1 MRHLATLCGAALL
14 ASCSGPSATTDDLFY
29 VRSGGANMPVWVRGE
44 AAAKTVIVHIAG
56 GPGGPSIFFADTPVF
71 VSLTQRALVAFW
83 DQRGTGC
90 STGGAEPES
99 LTLEQYDRD
108 LDAVVRVIE
117 ERYDHPR
124 IVLMGHS
131 FGGLVGN
138 SYLADPERQARIS
151 AWIYVDG
158 VHNMAEALRLS
169 RDWTVAQ
176 VQKKVDA
183 GADAERWRG
192 ELGWYAAHP
201 ALSCPELSRH
211 ADTIAALDPEH
222 NSWGADTGS
231 PWLNLATPFDGMLT
245 MTNVGRVQS
254 QLSEVGS
261 PLCRALMSDLTD
273 ALPKIALPSLVVW
286 GRHDQGLPVAT
297 GEEALRLLGT
307 VSERKSMVILEGSGH
322 NSPYDEPEAF
332 AQAVKAFL
340 PDTLP

>member
-1 MRHLATLCGAALL
+1 MKRGARATKGERRAAPLPPPPPTKHLTTST
-14 ASCSGPSATTDDLFY
+14 ASTG
-29 VRSGGANMPVWVRGE
+29 
-44 AAAKTVIVHIAG
+44 
-56 GPGGPSIFFADTPVF
+56 
-71 VSLTQRALVAFW
+71 RALVAFW
-83 DQRGTGC
+83 D
-90 STGGAEPES
+90 
-99 LTLEQYDRD
+99 
-108 LDAVVRVIE
+108 
-117 ERYDHPR
+117 
-124 IVLMGHS
+124 
-131 FGGLVGN
+131 
-138 SYLADPERQARIS
+138 
-151 AWIYVDG
+151 
-158 VHNMAEALRLS
+158 
-169 RDWTVAQ
+169 
-176 VQKKVDA
+176 
-183 GADAERWRG
+183 
-192 ELGWYAAHP
+192 P

-307 VSERKSMVILEGSGH
+307 VSERKSVVILEGSGH

-340 PDTLP
+340 ADTLP